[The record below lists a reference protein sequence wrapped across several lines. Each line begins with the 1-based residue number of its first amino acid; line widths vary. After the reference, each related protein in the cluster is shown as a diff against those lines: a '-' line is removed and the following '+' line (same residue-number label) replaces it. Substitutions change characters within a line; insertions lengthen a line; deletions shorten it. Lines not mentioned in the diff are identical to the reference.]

1 MEWTIHNNDILEWA
15 VSYDG
20 PLFHAI
26 VCDPPYNLDTIKKR
40 FGKKNSA
47 PAKFGTDGVFQ
58 RSSKGFMG
66 QEWDTDIAFQ
76 SETWEAIMGLLHP
89 GALCMAFSSTRTYH
103 RMAIAIEEA
112 GFIIHPMIGWIQAQ
126 GFPKATNVSKLL
138 DRREGVEREVIG
150 TLETNIGMQKDNY
163 KRKSKTG
170 TVDITVAST
179 PMAKIWEEHR
189 YGLQALKPSLEP
201 ICVFQKPFKGT
212 PLDSIVETG
221 AGTIWVEGNRIGD
234 ETIPNNTFDDG
245 MKPFGHGAGHP
256 YTQATNKGR
265 WPANVILSGDVGL
278 PYEKFFYC
286 AKPKK
291 KERDAGLNELP
302 DAERFT
308 TYEGMTGISGDRE
321 GVGEQKPIPV
331 GKSIVK
337 NTHPTVKPLKLTEH
351 LTKLLLPPME
361 YCPRRLLVP
370 FCGSGSEMIGGLFS
384 GWDIIAGVEIETDV
398 CDIAN
403 KRLEYWTNEKR
414 E

>member
-1 MEWTIHNNDILEWA
+1 MEWIIHNNNIVDWA
-15 VSYDG
+15 MSYHG

-47 PAKFGTDGVFQ
+47 PAKYGTDGVFQ

-76 SETWEAIMGLLHP
+76 PETWEAIREVLHP

-103 RMAIAIEEA
+103 HMATAIEMA

-138 DRREGVEREVIG
+138 ARRNVSYVPELGKPE
-150 TLETNIGMQKDNY
+150 
-163 KRKSKTG
+163 
-170 TVDITVAST
+170 
-179 PMAKIWEEHR
+179 IWEEHR
-189 YGLQALKPSLEP
+189 YGLQALKPAFEP
-201 ICVFQKPFKGT
+201 ICVFQNPFNGK
-212 PLDSIVETG
+212 PLDSIIMTG
-221 AGTIWVEGNRIGD
+221 AGTIWIEGNRIG
-234 ETIPNNTFDDG
+234 EEEVPSNAFDDG

-256 YTQATNKGR
+256 YTQATSKGR
-265 WPANVILSGDVGL
+265 WPANVVLSGDVGL

-302 DAERFT
+302 DSERFT
-308 TYEGMTGISGDRE
+308 TSDGMTGISGDRTGKGNQE
-321 GVGEQKPIPV
+321 SIQV
-331 GKSIVK
+331 GKSVVK
-337 NTHPTVKPLKLTEH
+337 NTHPTVKPIKLTEH
-351 LTKLLLPPME
+351 LTKLLLPPEE
-361 YCPRRLLVP
+361 YEQRKLLVP
-370 FCGSGSEMIGGLFS
+370 FCGSGSEMIGGVLS
-384 GWDIIAGVEIETDV
+384 GWDVIVGVEIEADTCETAD
-398 CDIAN
+398 
-403 KRLEYWTNEKR
+403 KRLEYWANEEK

>member
-1 MEWTIHNNDILEWA
+1 MKWKIHNNDVLEWA

-76 SETWEAIMGLLHP
+76 PETWKVIMEVLHP

-103 RMAIAIEEA
+103 RMAMAVEEA
-112 GFIIHPMIGWIQAQ
+112 GFIIHPMIGWIQGQ
-126 GFPKATNVSKLL
+126 GFPKATNASKLL
-138 DRREGVEREVIG
+138 HKRGDTWAGV
-150 TLETNIGMQKDNY
+150 TWT
-163 KRKSKTG
+163 
-170 TVDITVAST
+170 
-179 PMAKIWEEHR
+179 EHR

-201 ICVFQKPFKGT
+201 ICVFQKPFEGK
-212 PLDSIVETG
+212 PLDSIIETG
-221 AGTIWVEGNRIGD
+221 AGTIWIEGNRIGE

-265 WPANVILSGDVGL
+265 WPANVVLSGDVGL

-302 DAERFT
+302 DGERFT
-308 TYEGMTGISGDRE
+308 TYEGMVGISGDRK
-321 GVGEQKPIPV
+321 GDGEQKPIPV

-337 NTHPTVKPLKLTEH
+337 NIHPTVKPIKLTEH
-351 LTKLLLPPME
+351 LTKLLLPPEE
-361 YCPRRLLVP
+361 YNPRRLLVP
-370 FCGSGSEMIGGLFS
+370 FCGSGSEMIGGLLS
-384 GWDIIAGVEIETDV
+384 GWDEVIGIEIEADV
-398 CDIAN
+398 CEIAN

-414 E
+414 